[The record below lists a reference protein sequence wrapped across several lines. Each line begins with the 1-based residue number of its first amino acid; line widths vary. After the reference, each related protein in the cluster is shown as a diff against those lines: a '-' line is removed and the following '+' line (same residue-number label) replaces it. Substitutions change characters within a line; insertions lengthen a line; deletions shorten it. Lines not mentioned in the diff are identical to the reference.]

1 MRLLLAVIVLV
12 LAGCGGTVCDY
23 EEVRTRVIKN
33 GEQYWERCWRETC
46 PNSATI
52 TLRCERVD

>member
-1 MRLLLAVIVLV
+1 MKYLAIAITSLLTA
-12 LAGCGGTVCDY
+12 CGGTVCDY